1 MDIVLIPAY
10 EPDHQLIK
18 IVEELIR
25 NNLHVVV
32 VNDGSGDKYNNIFNS
47 IEGKADIVKLKQNSG
62 KGAAL
67 KAGMKHI
74 KENYPTCENFI
85 TCDAD
90 GQHRIEDVLKVKE
103 QLNKG
108 KKLVL
113 TIRERKGK
121 IPFRSR
127 FGNDLSKFVYTLLT
141 NSYLSDN
148 QSGLRG
154 FSISNINWLLSVEKN
169 NYDYE
174 MNVLYYAAKIG
185 LEITTV
191 PIEAIYIENNASSHF
206 SPVKDTIRI
215 YKSLFSLA
223 FGTLFAFALTEILML
238 MASIIFNISYLGFIV
253 SSIGGISLLLHII
266 LNRFVFLRKINIGD
280 DISTIVFTIIYYFVY
295 TLICKLFYFIFPDVS
310 LFINFNIVYI
320 VCLPLRYFLHQ
331 LIFIATTNRNKNI

>member
-1 MDIVLIPAY
+1 MEIVLIPAY
-10 EPDHQLIK
+10 EPDRQLTEL
-18 IVEELIR
+18 VEKLRQKAFHI
-25 NNLHVVV
+25 VV
-32 VNDGSGDKYNNIFNS
+32 VNDGSGSKYDEIFRQV
-47 IEGKADIVKLKQNSG
+47 EKKADVVTLQNNSG

-67 KAGMKHI
+67 KAGMRHI
-74 KENYPTCENFI
+74 KEHYPNCENFI

-90 GQHRIEDVLKVKE
+90 GQHRVEDVLKVSE

-108 KKLVL
+108 KKIVL

-121 IPFRSR
+121 IPLRSR

-154 FSISNINWLLSVEKN
+154 FSINNIDWLINVEKN

-174 MNVLYYAAKIG
+174 MNVLYYAAKMG

-191 PIEAIYIENNASSHF
+191 NIEAIYIENNSSSHF

-215 YKSLFSLA
+215 YKSLFSLSL
-223 FGTLFAFALTEILML
+223 GTLFSFVFAEILML
-238 MASIIFNISYLGFIV
+238 LASFTVGNEYLVFVV
-253 SSIGGISLLLHII
+253 SSVGAISLLLHIL
-266 LNRFVFLRKINIGD
+266 LNHFVFLKKIRIGD
-280 DISTIVFTIIYYFVY
+280 DFSTIAFTIIYYFVY
-295 TLICKLFYFIFPDVS
+295 TLICKLLSFVFPDLS
-310 LFINFNIVYI
+310 LFINYNIVYI
-320 VCLPLRYFLHQ
+320 ICMPLKYFLHQ